1 MSTQNAIVDSH
12 QVIVVPLLK
21 RLTLLNCPK
30 LRALPDYLH
39 RTANLRVVRIEGAH
53 SLHEIVDLP
62 AAVWL
67 KVKHN
72 RNLRRM
78 ANLYLLLK
86 RVRFAPKFL
95 VWYVGLVR
103 LCY

>member
-1 MSTQNAIVDSH
+1 MLCS
-12 QVIVVPLLK
+12 PLLK

-72 RNLRRM
+72 RNLRRI

-95 VWYVGLVR
+95 V
-103 LCY
+103 